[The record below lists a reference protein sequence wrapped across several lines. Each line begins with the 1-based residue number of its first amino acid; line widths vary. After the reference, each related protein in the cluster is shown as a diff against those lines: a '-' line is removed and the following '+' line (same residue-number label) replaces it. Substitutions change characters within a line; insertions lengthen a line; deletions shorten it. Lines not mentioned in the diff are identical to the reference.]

1 MVNGVLDSCAVE
13 EAFGESAT
21 RREFRA
27 SAGYLRTGGGRS
39 NPIKMED
46 ARTKGRG
53 RYALLPA
60 EAFVGRRNDKVLPRV
75 EGKDRQRAG
84 HDS

>member
-1 MVNGVLDSCAVE
+1 MGKGVLDSCAVE

-21 RREFRA
+21 RRE
-27 SAGYLRTGGGRS
+27 AGVSCLFSNSGRS